1 MHSLDLSPLSDP
13 SRWVFPV
20 DDTKATGNWSCEWG
34 VEDDA
39 KLVVG
44 VWKHG
49 HGNWD
54 AIQKDATLGL
64 QDKFFLEDAKIKTE
78 NAEKRLPNSIHL
90 VRRADY
96 LTHLL
101 REEHIA
107 KGGLSNQGRNAH
119 ASSSRP
125 PARPKATTERSHD
138 SITKVKAKKKAT
150 PEYSSSEEAYDSM
163 DEKECKEILRPVKRE
178 LKRLKLDTVSYSR
191 EQKVAHLKECLS
203 AIGSRIEYSAG
214 QEKSTS
220 ARDKRRKHLCGFT
233 FAELG
238 RDMRL
243 TPCATL
249 LQGFGLLI
257 SGPRQSSGRSCARC
271 EFIRL
276 GVDLSR
282 TLTLVAIS

>member
-1 MHSLDLSPLSDP
+1 MCTLVSPRFVSTFRVAADLRSLRLPDLSPLSDP

-20 DDTKATGNWSCEWG
+20 DDTKSTGNWNCEWG
-34 VEDDA
+34 VDDDA

-78 NAEKRLPNSIHL
+78 NSEKRLPNSIHL

-101 REEHIA
+101 REEHQA
-107 KGGLSNQGRNAH
+107 RGGPSNQGRGSY
-119 ASSSRP
+119 SSSRP

-138 SITKVKAKKKAT
+138 STTKSKPKKKAT
-150 PEYSSSEEAYDSM
+150 PEYSSSEEEAYDSM

-203 AIGSRIEYSAG
+203 AIGARIEYSAS
-214 QEKSTS
+214 QEKTS
-220 ARDKRRKHLCGFT
+220 SAKDKRRKHLCEYQFLYSDPQLT
-233 FAELG
+233 FRVA
-238 RDMRL
+238 
-243 TPCATL
+243 
-249 LQGFGLLI
+249 
-257 SGPRQSSGRSCARC
+257 
-271 EFIRL
+271 
-276 GVDLSR
+276 GVWTTHFWPAKIKWEKLR
-282 TLTLVAIS
+282 GV